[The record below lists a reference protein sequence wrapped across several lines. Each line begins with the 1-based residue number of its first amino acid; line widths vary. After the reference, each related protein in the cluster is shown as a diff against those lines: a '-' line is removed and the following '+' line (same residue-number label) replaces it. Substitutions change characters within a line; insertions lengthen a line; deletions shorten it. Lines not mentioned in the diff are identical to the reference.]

1 MMPVTH
7 DDVRNAYRFI
17 LGREPESDEVVEHHQ
32 READSI
38 EGLRATFLFSP
49 EFRATFPELPHLV
62 PLVAPTQAI
71 ETTADPAALR
81 AMIAK
86 MGVVWKTNGE
96 IEPHY
101 SVLSLDEYRPD
112 RFAENESRFFE
123 SGKDDLDLLLA
134 VLRRIGRPVE
144 SFNRCLEF
152 GCGVGRVT
160 AYLAA
165 TFSEVVALDI
175 SCPHLQLAKAYLKK
189 LRRHNV
195 TFLQVTAENL
205 HPASGYDLWFSRL
218 VLQHNPPPVT
228 LAILDGM
235 FAELASQGVA
245 LVHVPTYHKG
255 YSFSISDYLADRLP
269 PEHMHMHAT
278 PQKPI
283 LELAWRHGCR
293 PVDIR
298 EEVIPDRVINIFVF
312 LKVE

>member
-1 MMPVTH
+1 MLVTH

-17 LGREPESDEVVEHHQ
+17 FGREPESDEVVEHHQ

-62 PLVAPTQAI
+62 PLAAPPQAI
-71 ETTADPAALR
+71 ETTADPTALR

-86 MGVVWKTNGE
+86 MEVIWKTTGE

-101 SVLSLDEYRPD
+101 SVLSLDEYRP
-112 RFAENESRFFE
+112 RSFAEHESRFFE

-134 VLRRIGRPVE
+134 VLRRIGRPAK

-165 TFSEVVALDI
+165 TFPEVVALDI
-175 SCPHLQLAKAYLKK
+175 SCPHLQLATVYLKK
-189 LRRHNV
+189 LGHPNV
-195 TFLQVTAENL
+195 TFLQVTPENL
-205 HPASGYDLWFSRL
+205 HPGSGYDLWFSRL

-228 LAILDGM
+228 LAILDRAFGQ
-235 FAELASQGVA
+235 LALQGVA
-245 LVHVPTYHKG
+245 IVHVPTYHEG
-255 YSFSISDYLADRLP
+255 YSFSVSDYLADKLP

-283 LELAWRHGCR
+283 LELAWRHGCY

-298 EEVIPDRVINIFVF
+298 EEVIPDWVTNIFVF
-312 LKVE
+312 LKAE